1 MSNVFARSGAITY
14 VLWGLLHVEAARR
27 VMMLG
32 QSLEQGMVQARIYQ
46 GAWNLLFFALFGIAV
61 AVWMNW
67 NNNRTGYWLNLVVV
81 SVGDI
86 GFILLVLAP
95 GYLPLMPGALGPV
108 LWILA
113 LILTTIGYRQG
124 R

>member
-32 QSLEQGMVQARIYQ
+32 QSLEPGMVQARIYQ
-46 GAWNLLFFALFGIAV
+46 GAWNLLFFALFGIVV

-67 NNNRTGYWLNLVVV
+67 KNNRTGYWLNLVVV

-95 GYLPLMPGALGPV
+95 GYLPKGKFAPAIRL
-108 LWILA
+108 
-113 LILTTIGYRQG
+113 QG
-124 R
+124 RGFPAEYRR

>member
-32 QSLEQGMVQARIYQ
+32 QSLEPGMVQARIYQ
-46 GAWNLLFFALFGIAV
+46 GAWNLLFFALFGIVV

-67 NNNRTGYWLNLVVV
+67 KNNRTGYWLNLVVV

-95 GYLPLMPGALGPV
+95 GYLPLMPGALGPA